1 MAAENGVAEPAPPVA
16 AAGGE
21 MRPPPPPPSEDQ
33 KRLAD
38 EAKSEGNALF
48 KGAR

>member
-1 MAAENGVAEPAPPVA
+1 MAAENGVAEPAPPAA

-21 MRPPPPPPSEDQ
+21 LRPPPPPSEDL